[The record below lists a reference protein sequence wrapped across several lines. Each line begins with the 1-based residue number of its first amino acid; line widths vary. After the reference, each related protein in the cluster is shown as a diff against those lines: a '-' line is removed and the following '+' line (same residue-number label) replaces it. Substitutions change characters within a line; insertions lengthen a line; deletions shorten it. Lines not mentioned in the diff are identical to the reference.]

1 MFIAGAQF
9 KCHNLAQLCRRIA
22 DLVILN
28 WVSLKPTTSL
38 VHFEFSDFKQ
48 THFDI
53 GYPVKDTLQWQD
65 GGNDR
70 TLQVLQTL
78 PKYVYVEI

>member
-1 MFIAGAQF
+1 M
-9 KCHNLAQLCRRIA
+9 
-22 DLVILN
+22 ILN

-38 VHFEFSDFKQ
+38 LHFDFSDFKQ
-48 THFDI
+48 THFDK
-53 GYPVKDTLQWQD
+53 GYPVKDTLQWQNGD
-65 GGNDR
+65 SDH